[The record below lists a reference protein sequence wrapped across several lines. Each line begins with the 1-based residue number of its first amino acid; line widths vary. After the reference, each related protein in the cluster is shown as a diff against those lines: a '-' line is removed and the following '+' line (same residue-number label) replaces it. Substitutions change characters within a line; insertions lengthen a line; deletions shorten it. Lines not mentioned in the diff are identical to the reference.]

1 MPLKTKSDFSAVVLF
16 VAVIVAVGLTATV
29 LAYQFVRQANDRQL
43 IGAVNEVNQ
52 DIKDYVLDHLV
63 HYQHGLRG
71 ARGAILA
78 VGDASLSQAIFQ
90 RYMQSRDLQSEFPGA
105 HGFGFIR
112 RVAPADLERYAAGI
126 QAEEG
131 DQFQLQQFEAHGGE
145 RFIVQYVEPQA
156 GNQGGLGVDIAS
168 EPNRRRAA
176 LAAMRTG
183 DAQLTAPVFLRIS
196 AGQASPSVLFLLPV
210 YRTAELPP
218 AVERDAELVGWTFTP
233 LIIREVLARLPMP
246 EKGVQLHITDVTDP
260 AKPHPFFSQGADQA
274 DMSAA
279 NPRVEDVEV
288 FGRRWQFVLTVGPA
302 FVDGLELFSPKVVWY
317 TGGVFTTILA
327 LCGALLGMGSIRRQ
341 RLMGDQLR
349 LAAIVES
356 STDGIIGKD
365 LDGIVTSWN
374 SGAEVLF
381 GYRADEAIGR
391 RLDSLV
397 IPPDRMHEEQEILE
411 KIRRGQY
418 ISNFDTIRHRK
429 DGALISVA
437 ANISPILD
445 ARGMV
450 VGASKTVRD
459 VAEQQRAKA
468 TILEL
473 NARLEDQV
481 SERTA
486 QLRDANLLLT
496 SVLRAATDVAI
507 IATGRDGLIQVFN
520 EGAERMLGY
529 SEKELVGAFT
539 PRLFHIAEELAQPVP
554 EEQTLEQQAQD
565 AFQLLI
571 QDCGAGASSRREW
584 TFERKDGSRFPVTL
598 MVSEIRDETH
608 ELTGYLGIAVDI
620 TAQRDL
626 QANLV
631 DAKDAADA
639 ASDAKTAFLANM
651 SHEIRTPLNAVLGM
665 LQLLASAGLEPRQ
678 AGYVNKAQ
686 IAARSLLGL
695 LNDILDYSK
704 IEAGKLQLDVHPFEL
719 TALLEELEVIL
730 DGNNTGQGVEVIL
743 HLDPQLGLG
752 LLGDSLRLQQVLIN
766 LAGNALK
773 FTHSGAVQVRLV
785 CVEACAGSRRVRVE
799 VEDSGIGISEAQ
811 LQHIFQSFSQAQG
824 STTRRYGGTGLG
836 LAICKRLVE
845 LMGGELQVRS
855 EVDRG
860 SCFWFDIDLQ
870 VDPDFQQGPRISSEL
885 AGISQEL
892 PLSGLRVLVVEDNA
906 LNREVAL
913 GLLTHAGAGVTL
925 AEGGLDGIACLE
937 REPQGFD
944 AVLMDLQMP
953 DIDGFEVTRRL
964 RQDERFQVLPIIAMT
979 ANASRED
986 QKACRAAGM
995 NAHLG
1000 KPIDYR
1006 HLVAAL
1012 RQWARRPVRASA
1024 GEDSASLSEVESLA
1038 SITARLGGN
1047 HGLRDALLRRF
1058 EQEVSQLL
1066 NALEQALEIQDL
1078 PSAARALHTL
1088 KGTAGNLG
1096 ARALSASA
1104 AECEQRLLEQ
1114 PDVAP
1119 AQQLSSPSFAQLRA
1133 LATRST
1139 AALAAMI
1146 QSPAST
1152 PVRPQLAVGEL
1163 RRRLQAIEP
1172 LLAESNLRGVLLAEA
1187 LAEYELPVEMR
1198 AWKALAA
1205 QLATADLE
1213 TAAATV
1219 RQLLDQIEGH

>member
-1 MPLKTKSDFSAVVLF
+1 ML

-43 IGAVNEVNQ
+43 IGAIDEVNQ
-52 DIKDYVLDHLV
+52 DIQDYVQDHLA
-63 HYQHGLRG
+63 HYQYGLRG

-78 VGDASLSQAIFQ
+78 VGDARLSQAIFR
-90 RYMQSRDLQSEFPGA
+90 RYMQSRDLLGEFPGA

-112 RVAPADLERYAAGI
+112 RVAQADLEHYAARMS
-126 QAEEG
+126 AEEG
-131 DQFQLQQFEAHGGE
+131 DGFQLQQFETHGGE

-196 AGQASPSVLFLLPV
+196 DGQASPSVLFLLPV
-210 YRTAELPP
+210 YRTAQLPP
-218 AVERDAELVGWTFTP
+218 NAGARDAELVGWTFTP
-233 LIIREVLARLPMP
+233 LIIREVLARLPLP
-246 EKGVQLHITDVTDP
+246 EKGVQLQIADVTDP
-260 AKPHPFFSQGADQA
+260 AKPQSFFSQGVDQGVVDA
-274 DMSAA
+274 VHQ
-279 NPRVEDVEV
+279 RVEDVDI
-288 FGRRWQFVLTVGPA
+288 FGRRWQFVLTVGPG
-302 FVDGLELFSPKVVWY
+302 FVDALALFSPKVVGY
-317 TGGVFTTILA
+317 TGGVFTAILA

-365 LDGIVTSWN
+365 LEGVVTSWN

-381 GYRADEAIGR
+381 GYRVDEAIGR

-397 IPPDRMHEEQEILE
+397 IPPDRMHEEQSILE
-411 KIRRGQY
+411 KIRRGQH

-437 ANISPILD
+437 VNISPILD
-445 ARGMV
+445 AKGMV

-459 VAEQQRAKA
+459 ISEQQQAKA

-473 NARLEDQV
+473 NSRLEDQV

-486 QLRDANLLLT
+486 QLRDTNLLLT

-529 SEKELVGAFT
+529 SEKELVGSFT
-539 PRLFHIAEELAQPVP
+539 PRLFHITEELAQPVP
-554 EEQTLEQQAQD
+554 EGQTLEQQAQD
-565 AFQLLI
+565 AFELLI
-571 QDCGAGASSRREW
+571 KDCGAGATSRREW

-620 TAQRDL
+620 TAQREL
-626 QANLV
+626 QANLLE
-631 DAKDAADA
+631 AKNAADA

-665 LQLLASAGLEPRQ
+665 LQLLANAGLDPRQ
-678 AGYVNKAQ
+678 SGYVNKAQ

-704 IEAGKLQLDVHPFEL
+704 IEVGKLQLDVHPFEL

-730 DGNNTGQGVEVIL
+730 DGNNTGQGVDVML
-743 HLDPQLGLG
+743 HLDPQLAVG

-773 FTHSGAVQVRLV
+773 FTHAGSVQVRL
-785 CVEACAGSRRVRVE
+785 CCIEAIGETRRVRVE

-811 LQHIFQSFSQAQG
+811 LQHIFKSFSQAQG

-860 SCFWFDIDLQ
+860 SCFWFDIDLR
-870 VDPDFQQGPRISSEL
+870 VDPDFQPGSRTTSRLGLVSH
-885 AGISQEL
+885 EL
-892 PLSGLRVLVVEDNA
+892 PLAGLRVLVVEDNA

-913 GLLTHAGAGVTL
+913 GLLTQAGAGVTL
-925 AEGGLDGIACLE
+925 AQGGLEGIACLE
-937 REPQGFD
+937 HEPHRFD

-964 RQDERFQVLPIIAMT
+964 RQDGRFQGLPIIAMT

-986 QKACRAAGM
+986 QKACRVAGM

-1012 RQWARRPVRASA
+1012 RQWSRRPGRGAAVPESVAS
-1024 GEDSASLSEVESLA
+1024 GDVESLA
-1038 SITARLGGN
+1038 SITARMGGN
-1047 HGLRDALLRRF
+1047 HTLRDALLGRF
-1058 EQEVSQLL
+1058 AQEVSELL
-1066 NALEQALEIQDL
+1066 SALEQALDIQDL

-1104 AECEQRLLEQ
+1104 AECEQLLLEQ
-1114 PDVAP
+1114 PGTAP
-1119 AQQLSSPSFAQLRA
+1119 AKKLLPHRFAQLRM
-1133 LATRST
+1133 LATTSA
-1139 AALAAMI
+1139 AALTAMI
-1146 QSPAST
+1146 QAPT
-1152 PVRPQLAVGEL
+1152 LIQVRPKMTADEL
-1163 RRRLQAIEP
+1163 LSCLRAIEP
-1172 LLAESNLRGVLLAEA
+1172 LLAESNLRGVVLAEA
-1187 LAEYELPVEMR
+1187 LAEYELPGSML
-1198 AWKALAA
+1198 AWEALCA
-1205 QLATADLE
+1205 QLAKADLLG
-1213 TAAATV
+1213 AAATV
-1219 RQLLDQIEGH
+1219 RELLDQIEGS